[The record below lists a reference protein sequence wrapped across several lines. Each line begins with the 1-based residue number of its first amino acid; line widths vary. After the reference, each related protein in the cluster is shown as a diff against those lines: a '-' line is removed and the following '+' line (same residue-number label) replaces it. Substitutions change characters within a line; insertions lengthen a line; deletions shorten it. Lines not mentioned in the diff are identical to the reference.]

1 KLMYR
6 ARNYDRALE
15 HWKKAQEVD
24 PTNPLPYRDMAD
36 AYTYVGKY
44 ELAKENM
51 EKYLQYSDKS
61 MADQYRYA
69 EILYQAKYFQEAVD
83 KINEL
88 KTQGLNKVEHH
99 GILAYSYLEIK
110 DSIAAA
116 KALENARTYFGKQR
130 SEEHTSELQSRE

>member
-1 KLMYR
+1 VLEKMVTPELLVAVGDAYLQIPSGGGQAMTHYEKAVEKDPNNSLAYSRMGKLMYR

-69 EILYQAKYFQEAVD
+69 EILYQAK
-83 KINEL
+83 
-88 KTQGLNKVEHH
+88 
-99 GILAYSYLEIK
+99 
-110 DSIAAA
+110 
-116 KALENARTYFGKQR
+116 
-130 SEEHTSELQSRE
+130 